1 MILVCFDVTNCGSL
15 DNVPDWIELAL
26 KEKCGQTKD
35 SLIVLVGNKVD
46 DKTNRQ
52 VGSIQN
58 FTTICIRGG
67 IKHEISRRKAMD

>member
-1 MILVCFDVTNCGSL
+1 MILVCFDVANCGSL

-58 FTTICIRGG
+58 FTTIL
-67 IKHEISRRKAMD
+67 HQRRN